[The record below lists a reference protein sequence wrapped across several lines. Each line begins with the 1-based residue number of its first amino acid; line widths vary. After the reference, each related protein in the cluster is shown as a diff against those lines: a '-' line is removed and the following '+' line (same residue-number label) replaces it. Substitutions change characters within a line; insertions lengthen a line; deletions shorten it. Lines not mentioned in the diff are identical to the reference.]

1 MRFLLYTFV
10 VVLLFSLVSG
20 TGLVGSSLSVLA
32 LAAAALLLRALAN
45 RILAGTNTKVNS
57 LDSSLEHSKL
67 E

>member
-32 LAAAALLLRALAN
+32 LAAAALLLRGLAN